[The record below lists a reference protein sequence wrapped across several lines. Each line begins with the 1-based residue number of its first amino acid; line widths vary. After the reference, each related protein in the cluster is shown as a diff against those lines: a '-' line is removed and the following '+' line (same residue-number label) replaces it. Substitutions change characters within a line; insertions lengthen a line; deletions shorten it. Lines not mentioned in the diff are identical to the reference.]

1 MALVPSIGLLFCIR
15 SQEKT
20 LAADVRTDF
29 RRQAQLT
36 SAQVDSWTGKILLTL
51 RQDAFSER
59 IISMDPKAQ
68 TPVLIASARL
78 PGLMVSSFRFFTL
91 DLDGNVVARSD
102 DKALKNHGDRTY
114 FRDIIA
120 GKEFG
125 QQVLVKSNTQK
136 TALCLSVP
144 IKAEGLLVGVLAA
157 CSNLVDISEAISDIQ
172 IGKTGFAFLVNKD
185 KRVIAHGSPSS
196 KLDNELQ
203 DFSNHPI
210 FQGTLANHQSFAT
223 YKDQNRDVIAL
234 KQPIGLGWT
243 LVVQQD
249 VSEAFSMI
257 EQMKHDAVILI
268 ALTSFFTVIAAYFFV
283 RVSLSNSN
291 LELQISE
298 RTSALVRANRHLKA
312 EVSERIQAEKDKE
325 RLIAE
330 LDYLSHTDGLT
341 TLHNRRSFDMHFSQ
355 EWQRHGLS
363 ESPLTLIICDID
375 YFKNFNDTYG
385 HQAGDVCIKN
395 VALALKRKLKRV
407 PSLAAR
413 YGGEEF
419 AIILPKTGLERA
431 IALAKGLRKSIE
443 VLDIPHATSQIK
455 PIVSMT
461 FGVATLIPTMEQSP
475 EDLIALAD
483 KALYNGKSKG
493 RDQVSSWV

>member
-1 MALVPSIGLLFCIR
+1 
-15 SQEKT
+15 
-20 LAADVRTDF
+20 
-29 RRQAQLT
+29 
-36 SAQVDSWTGKILLTL
+36 
-51 RQDAFSER
+51 
-59 IISMDPKAQ
+59 
-68 TPVLIASARL
+68 
-78 PGLMVSSFRFFTL
+78 
-91 DLDGNVVARSD
+91 
-102 DKALKNHGDRTY
+102 
-114 FRDIIA
+114 
-120 GKEFG
+120 
-125 QQVLVKSNTQK
+125 
-136 TALCLSVP
+136 
-144 IKAEGLLVGVLAA
+144 
-157 CSNLVDISEAISDIQ
+157 VDISRAISDIKV
-172 IGKTGFAFLVNKD
+172 GKTGFAFLLDNNK
-185 KRVIAHGSPSS
+185 KVIAHGRPNSA
-196 KLDNELQ
+196 LDKELQ
-203 DFSNHPI
+203 DFSDHPI
-210 FQGTLANHQSFAT
+210 FQRTLASYQSFAT

-234 KQPIGLGWT
+234 KQPIGVEWT

-249 VSEAFSMI
+249 VSEAFAMI
-257 EQMKHDAVILI
+257 EHMKHDAIILI
-268 ALTSFFTVIAAYFFV
+268 SLTSFFTVIAAYFFV
-283 RVSLSNSN
+283 RVSLNNSN

-298 RTSALVRANRHLKA
+298 RTSELVRANRNLKA
-312 EVSERIQAEKDKE
+312 EVSERIQAEQDKE

-363 ESPLTLIICDID
+363 ESSLALIICDID

-395 VALALKRKLKRV
+395 VALVLKRKLKRV

-419 AIILPKTGLERA
+419 AIILPKTDSERA
-431 IALAKGLRKSIE
+431 IALAKGLRKSVE
-443 VLDIPHATSQIK
+443 ALDIPHATSQIK